1 MRRFQWYII
10 YSGEIYMAWNEPGNK
25 DPWGR
30 NKNNSSLD
38 GVFKDFKKTINDLFG
53 SGSSVPPSPKK
64 SAGLLSGIIL
74 AIYFLSGIYIVNDGE
89 RGVVLQF
96 GSFNEITMP
105 GPHWIPRFIQSVE
118 IVDVSK
124 IRSVQQKAVMLTE
137 DENIVSISFAI
148 QYDIKDAS
156 DFIFNLRE
164 PDITVSQ
171 AGESAIREVM
181 GQNTMDFIITEGR
194 TKVAEDTKGLL
205 QNVLDTYGAGVNVQ
219 SLNILE
225 AQPPEQVQDA
235 FSDAIKAREDE
246 QRYINEAEAY
256 RNEIIPLARGQA
268 KQMLEQAIAYKVKL
282 INAAEGEASRFT
294 QLYSEYKK
302 APAVTKERLYL
313 EAVESVLSNSS
324 KVMIDVE
331 GGNNMMY
338 LPLDQLINR
347 NQPKIANQ
355 DGGNQSSTGADST
368 SIMDRITS
376 NKNNFNLRK
385 RDLYNE

>member
-1 MRRFQWYII
+1 
-10 YSGEIYMAWNEPGNK
+10 MAWNEPGNK

-30 NKNNSSLD
+30 NKNNASID
-38 GVFKDFKKTINDLFG
+38 GVFKDLKKTIDDILG
-53 SGSSVPPSPKK
+53 SNNSIPPSSKK
-64 SAGLLSGIIL
+64 SAGLLSAVILIIYL
-74 AIYFLSGIYIVNDGE
+74 LSGIYIVNDGE

-105 GPHWIPRFIQSVE
+105 GPHWVPRFVQSVE

-181 GQNTMDFIITEGR
+181 GQNSMDYIITEGR
-194 TKVAEDTKGLL
+194 TGVAADTKKLL
-205 QNVLDTYGAGVNVQ
+205 QSVLDSYGAGVNIQ
-219 SLNILE
+219 TLNILE

-256 RNEIIPLARGQA
+256 RNEIIPLARGKA
-268 KQMLEQAIAYKVKL
+268 KQMIEQAIAYKVKL
-282 INAAEGEASRFT
+282 INSAEGEASRFS
-294 QLYSEYKK
+294 QLFNEYKK
-302 APAVTKERLYL
+302 APEVTKERLYL
-313 EAVESVLSNSS
+313 EAVESVLSKSS
-324 KVMIDVE
+324 KIMIDVD
-331 GGNNMMY
+331 GGNNLMY

-347 NQPKIANQ
+347 NPARQNNDSMEQ
-355 DGGNQSSTGADST
+355 DNDV
-368 SIMDRITS
+368 SIMNQINN

>member
-1 MRRFQWYII
+1 
-10 YSGEIYMAWNEPGNK
+10 MAWNEPGNK

-38 GVFKDFKKTINDLFG
+38 GVFKDFKKTIDDLLG

-313 EAVESVLSNSS
+313 EAVESVLSKSS

-355 DGGNQSSTGADST
+355 DSGNNSSTGVDNT

>member
-1 MRRFQWYII
+1 MGKKQ
-10 YSGEIYMAWNEPGNK
+10 
-25 DPWGR
+25 
-30 NKNNSSLD
+30 NNSNLD
-38 GVFKDFKKTINDLFG
+38 GVFKDFKKILDDLLG
-53 SGSSVPPSPKK
+53 SSGSATPPSPKK
-64 SAGLLSGIIL
+64 AQVFCSYHICL
-74 AIYFLSGIYIVNDGE
+74 YFLSGIYIVNDGE

-96 GSFNEITMP
+96 GSFKEITMP

-118 IVDVSK
+118 IVDVSN

-156 DFIFNLRE
+156 DYIFNLRE
-164 PDITVSQ
+164 PEVTVSQ
-171 AGESAIREVM
+171 SGESAIREVM

-205 QNVLDTYGAGVNVQ
+205 QIVLDTYGAGVNIL

-256 RNEIIPLARGQA
+256 RNEIIPLARGKA

-294 QLYSEYKK
+294 QLYNEYKK
-302 APAVTKERLYL
+302 APSVTKERLYL

-347 NQPKIANQ
+347 NQTRSKSDQ
-355 DGGNQSSTGADST
+355 DIQSSTT
-368 SIMDRITS
+368 NTTPSILDRIND

>member
-1 MRRFQWYII
+1 MGSEMCI
-10 YSGEIYMAWNEPGNK
+10 S
-25 DPWGR
+25 D
-30 NKNNSSLD
+30 S
-38 GVFKDFKKTINDLFG
+38 KKTFEDLLG

-64 SAGLLSGIIL
+64 SAGLLSAIIL

-181 GQNTMDFIITEGR
+181 GQNTVSYTHLTLP
-194 TKVAEDTKGLL
+194 TK
-205 QNVLDTYGAGVNVQ
+205 
-219 SLNILE
+219 
-225 AQPPEQVQDA
+225 
-235 FSDAIKAREDE
+235 
-246 QRYINEAEAY
+246 
-256 RNEIIPLARGQA
+256 
-268 KQMLEQAIAYKVKL
+268 
-282 INAAEGEASRFT
+282 
-294 QLYSEYKK
+294 
-302 APAVTKERLYL
+302 
-313 EAVESVLSNSS
+313 
-324 KVMIDVE
+324 
-331 GGNNMMY
+331 
-338 LPLDQLINR
+338 
-347 NQPKIANQ
+347 
-355 DGGNQSSTGADST
+355 
-368 SIMDRITS
+368 RIV
-376 NKNNFNLRK
+376 
-385 RDLYNE
+385 

>member
-1 MRRFQWYII
+1 
-10 YSGEIYMAWNEPGNK
+10 MAWNEPGNK

-38 GVFKDFKKTINDLFG
+38 GVFKDFKKTIDDLLG

-355 DGGNQSSTGADST
+355 NGGNQSSTGVDNT

>member
-1 MRRFQWYII
+1 
-10 YSGEIYMAWNEPGNK
+10 MAWNEPGNK

-30 NKNNSSLD
+30 NKNNSNLD
-38 GVFKDFKKTINDLFG
+38 GVFKDFKKTFDDLLG
-53 SGSSVPPSPKK
+53 SSGSATPPSPKK
-64 SAGLLSGIIL
+64 SAGFLAAIIF
-74 AIYFLSGIYIVNDGE
+74 AVYFLSGIYIVNDGE

-96 GSFNEITMP
+96 GSFKEITMP

-118 IVDVSK
+118 IVDVSN

-156 DFIFNLRE
+156 DYIFNLRDPE
-164 PDITVSQ
+164 VTVSQ
-171 AGESAIREVM
+171 SGESAIREVM

-194 TKVAEDTKGLL
+194 TKVAEDTKELL
-205 QNVLDTYGAGVNVQ
+205 QIVLDTYGAGVNIL

-256 RNEIIPLARGQA
+256 RNEIIPLARGKA

-294 QLYSEYKK
+294 QLYNEYKK
-302 APAVTKERLYL
+302 APSVTKERLYL

-324 KVMIDVE
+324 KVMVDIE

-347 NQPKIANQ
+347 NQNRSNSDQ
-355 DGGNQSSTGADST
+355 DIQSSTTNST
-368 SIMDRITS
+368 PSILDRIND

>member
-1 MRRFQWYII
+1 
-10 YSGEIYMAWNEPGNK
+10 
-25 DPWGR
+25 
-30 NKNNSSLD
+30 
-38 GVFKDFKKTINDLFG
+38 
-53 SGSSVPPSPKK
+53 
-64 SAGLLSGIIL
+64 
-74 AIYFLSGIYIVNDGE
+74 
-89 RGVVLQF
+89 
-96 GSFNEITMP
+96 
-105 GPHWIPRFIQSVE
+105 
-118 IVDVSK
+118 
-124 IRSVQQKAVMLTE
+124 MLTE

-181 GQNTMDFIITEGR
+181 GQNSMDFIITEGR

-205 QNVLDTYGAGVNVQ
+205 QLVLDTYGAGVNVQ

-256 RNEIIPLARGQA
+256 RNEIIPLARGKA

-294 QLYSEYKK
+294 QLFTEYKK
-302 APAVTKERLYL
+302 APGVTKERLYL

-347 NQPKIANQ
+347 NQTRTNN
-355 DGGNQSSTGADST
+355 DNTTDDTTNENS
-368 SIMDRITS
+368 SIMNQINDT
-376 NKNNFNLRK
+376 KNNFNLRK

>member
-1 MRRFQWYII
+1 
-10 YSGEIYMAWNEPGNK
+10 MAWNEPGNK

-38 GVFKDFKKTINDLFG
+38 GVIKDFKKTIDDLLG
-53 SGSSVPPSPKK
+53 GNSSSVPPSSKK
-64 SAGLLSGIIL
+64 SAGLLAGL
-74 AIYFLSGIYIVNDGE
+74 LLVVYLLSGIYIVNDGE

-96 GSFNEITMP
+96 GGFNEITMP
-105 GPHWIPRFIQSVE
+105 GPHWVPRFIQAVE

-124 IRSVQQKAVMLTE
+124 IRSVQQKAVMLTQ

-156 DFIFNLRE
+156 NYIFNLRE
-164 PDITVSQ
+164 PDTTVSQ

-194 TKVAEDTKGLL
+194 TGVAADTKKLL
-205 QNVLDTYGAGVNVQ
+205 QGVLDSYGSGVNIQ
-219 SLNILE
+219 TLNILE

-256 RNEIIPLARGQA
+256 RNEIIPLARGEA

-294 QLYSEYKK
+294 QLFNEYKK
-302 APAVTKERLYL
+302 APDVTKERLYI
-313 EAVESVLSNSS
+313 EAVESVLSQSS
-324 KVMIDVE
+324 KVMIDIE
-331 GGNNMMY
+331 GGNNLMY
-338 LPLDQLINR
+338 LPLDQLINNNQAR
-347 NQPKIANQ
+347 NNNESQQTENEV
-355 DGGNQSSTGADST
+355 T
-368 SIMDRITS
+368 IMDRINA

>member
-1 MRRFQWYII
+1 
-10 YSGEIYMAWNEPGNK
+10 MAWNEPGNK

-38 GVFKDFKKTINDLFG
+38 GVFKDFKKTIDDLLG

-347 NQPKIANQ
+347 NQPKIGNQ
-355 DGGNQSSTGADST
+355 DNGNQPSSGVDNT
-368 SIMDRITS
+368 SIMDRISS

>member
-1 MRRFQWYII
+1 
-10 YSGEIYMAWNEPGNK
+10 MAWNEPGNK

-30 NKNNSSLD
+30 NKNNNSLD
-38 GVFKDFKKTINDLFG
+38 GVFKDFKKTIDDLLG
-53 SGSSVPPSPKK
+53 SGGSVPPSSKK
-64 SAGLLSGIIL
+64 SAGFLSAIIL

-105 GPHWIPRFIQSVE
+105 GPHWIPRFIQAVE

-205 QNVLDTYGAGVNVQ
+205 QTVLDTYGAGVNVQ

-256 RNEIIPLARGQA
+256 RNEIIPLARGKA

-294 QLYSEYKK
+294 QLFNEYKK

-324 KVMIDVE
+324 KVMIDVD

-347 NQPKIANQ
+347 NQSKIN
-355 DGGNQSSTGADST
+355 DDNDNEMLSNDSN
-368 SIMDRITS
+368 SIIDRINN

>member
-1 MRRFQWYII
+1 MTSFLWYII
-10 YSGEIYMAWNEPGNK
+10 YKGEKNMAWNEPGNK

-30 NKNNSSLD
+30 NKNNASID
-38 GVFKDFKKTINDLFG
+38 GVFKDFKKVIDDLLG
-53 SGSSVPPSPKK
+53 SNNSIPPSSKK
-64 SAGLLSGIIL
+64 SAGFLSAIIL
-74 AIYFLSGIYIVNDGE
+74 VIYLLSGIYIVNDGE

-124 IRSVQQKAVMLTE
+124 IRSVQQKAVMLTQ

-156 DFIFNLRE
+156 NFIFNLRE

-171 AGESAIREVM
+171 AGESAIREIM
-181 GQNTMDFIITEGR
+181 GQNSMDYIITEGR
-194 TKVAEDTKGLL
+194 TGVATDTKKLL
-205 QNVLDTYGAGVNVQ
+205 QSVLDSYGAGVNIQ
-219 SLNILE
+219 TLNILE

-256 RNEIIPLARGQA
+256 RNEIIPLARGKA
-268 KQMLEQAIAYKVKL
+268 KQMIEQAIAYKVKL
-282 INAAEGEASRFT
+282 INSAEGEASRFS
-294 QLYSEYKK
+294 QLFDEYKK
-302 APAVTKERLYL
+302 APEVTKERLYL

-324 KVMIDVE
+324 KIMIDVD
-331 GGNNMMY
+331 GGNNLMY
-338 LPLDQLINR
+338 LPLDQLVNR
-347 NQPKIANQ
+347 NPAKSYDDTLEQ
-355 DGGNQSSTGADST
+355 DNDA
-368 SIMDRITS
+368 SIMNQINN

>member
-1 MRRFQWYII
+1 
-10 YSGEIYMAWNEPGNK
+10 MAWNEPGNK

-38 GVFKDFKKTINDLFG
+38 GVFKDFKKTIDDLLG

-347 NQPKIANQ
+347 NQPKTANQ
-355 DGGNQSSTGADST
+355 DGGSQSSGGVDNT

>member
-1 MRRFQWYII
+1 
-10 YSGEIYMAWNEPGNK
+10 MAWNEPGNK

-30 NKNNSSLD
+30 NKNNSNLD
-38 GVFKDFKKTINDLFG
+38 GVFKDFKKTFDDLLG
-53 SGSSVPPSPKK
+53 SSGSATPPSPKK
-64 SAGLLSGIIL
+64 SAGFLAAIIF
-74 AIYFLSGIYIVNDGE
+74 AVYFLSGIYIVNDGE

-96 GSFNEITMP
+96 GSFKEITMP

-118 IVDVSK
+118 IVDVSN

-156 DFIFNLRE
+156 DYIFNLRDPE
-164 PDITVSQ
+164 VTVSQ
-171 AGESAIREVM
+171 SGESAIREVM

-194 TKVAEDTKGLL
+194 TKVAEDTKELL
-205 QNVLDTYGAGVNVQ
+205 QIVLDTYGAGVNIL

-256 RNEIIPLARGQA
+256 RNEIIPLARGKA

-294 QLYSEYKK
+294 QLYNEYKK
-302 APAVTKERLYL
+302 APSVTKERLYL

-324 KVMIDVE
+324 KVMVDIE

-347 NQPKIANQ
+347 NQNRSNLDQ
-355 DGGNQSSTGADST
+355 DIQSSTTNST
-368 SIMDRITS
+368 PSILDRIND

>member
-1 MRRFQWYII
+1 
-10 YSGEIYMAWNEPGNK
+10 MAWNEPGNK

-30 NKNNSSLD
+30 NKNNSNLD
-38 GVFKDFKKTINDLFG
+38 GVFKDFKKIFDDLMG
-53 SGSSVPPSPKK
+53 SSGSATPPSPKK
-64 SAGLLSGIIL
+64 SAGFLAAIIFVV
-74 AIYFLSGIYIVNDGE
+74 YFLSGIYIVNDGE

-96 GSFNEITMP
+96 GSFKEITMP
-105 GPHWIPRFIQSVE
+105 GPHWIPRFVQSVE
-118 IVDVSK
+118 IVDVSN

-156 DFIFNLRE
+156 DYIFNLRE
-164 PDITVSQ
+164 PEVTVSQ
-171 AGESAIREVM
+171 SGESAIREVM
-181 GQNTMDFIITEGR
+181 GQNSMDFIITEGR
-194 TKVAEDTKGLL
+194 TKVAEDTKQLL
-205 QNVLDTYGAGVNVQ
+205 QVVLDTYGAGVNIL

-256 RNEIIPLARGQA
+256 RNEIIPLARGKA

-294 QLYSEYKK
+294 QLFNEYKK
-302 APAVTKERLYL
+302 APSVTKERLYL

-324 KVMIDVE
+324 KVMIDIE

-347 NQPKIANQ
+347 NQSRSNSDQ
-355 DGGNQSSTGADST
+355 DMQSSTT
-368 SIMDRITS
+368 NNNQTILDRIND

>member
-1 MRRFQWYII
+1 
-10 YSGEIYMAWNEPGNK
+10 MAWNEPGNK

-38 GVFKDFKKTINDLFG
+38 GVFKDFKKTIDDLLG

-347 NQPKIANQ
+347 NQPKITNQ
-355 DGGNQSSTGADST
+355 DNGNQSPSGVDNT

>member
-1 MRRFQWYII
+1 
-10 YSGEIYMAWNEPGNK
+10 MAWNEPGNK

-38 GVFKDFKKTINDLFG
+38 GVFKDFKKTFEDLLG

-64 SAGLLSGIIL
+64 SAGLLSAIIL

-347 NQPKIANQ
+347 NQPK
-355 DGGNQSSTGADST
+355 
-368 SIMDRITS
+368 
-376 NKNNFNLRK
+376 NLN
-385 RDLYNE
+385 LSLIHI

>member
-1 MRRFQWYII
+1 
-10 YSGEIYMAWNEPGNK
+10 MAWNEPGNK

-30 NKNNSSLD
+30 NKNNSNLD
-38 GVFKDFKKTINDLFG
+38 GVFKDFKKIFDDLLG
-53 SGSSVPPSPKK
+53 SSGSATPPSPKK
-64 SAGLLSGIIL
+64 SAGFLAAIIFTV
-74 AIYFLSGIYIVNDGE
+74 YFLSGIYIVNDGE

-96 GSFNEITMP
+96 GSFKEITMP
-105 GPHWIPRFIQSVE
+105 GPHWIPRFVQSVE
-118 IVDVSK
+118 IVDVSN

-156 DFIFNLRE
+156 DYIFNLRE
-164 PDITVSQ
+164 PEVTVSQ
-171 AGESAIREVM
+171 SGESAIREVM
-181 GQNTMDFIITEGR
+181 GQNSMDFIITEGR
-194 TKVAEDTKGLL
+194 TKVAEDTKQLL
-205 QNVLDTYGAGVNVQ
+205 QVVLDTYGAGVNIL

-256 RNEIIPLARGQA
+256 RNEIIPLARGKA

-294 QLYSEYKK
+294 QLFNEYKK
-302 APAVTKERLYL
+302 APSVTKERLYL

-324 KVMIDVE
+324 KVMIDMD

-347 NQPKIANQ
+347 NQSRSNSDQ
-355 DGGNQSSTGADST
+355 DMQSSTT
-368 SIMDRITS
+368 NNNQTILDRIND

>member
-1 MRRFQWYII
+1 
-10 YSGEIYMAWNEPGNK
+10 MAWNEPGNK

-38 GVFKDFKKTINDLFG
+38 GVFKDFKKTIDDLLG

-355 DGGNQSSTGADST
+355 DDGNQSSTAVDNT

>member
-1 MRRFQWYII
+1 
-10 YSGEIYMAWNEPGNK
+10 MAWNEPGNK

-38 GVFKDFKKTINDLFG
+38 GVFKDFKKTIDDLLG

-205 QNVLDTYGAGVNVQ
+205 QNVLDSYGAGVNVQ

-355 DGGNQSSTGADST
+355 DGGNQSSTGVDNT

>member
-1 MRRFQWYII
+1 
-10 YSGEIYMAWNEPGNK
+10 MAWNEPGNK

-38 GVFKDFKKTINDLFG
+38 GVFKDFKKTIDDLLG

-355 DGGNQSSTGADST
+355 DGDNQSSTGVDNT

>member
-1 MRRFQWYII
+1 
-10 YSGEIYMAWNEPGNK
+10 MAWNEPGNK

-38 GVFKDFKKTINDLFG
+38 GVFKDFKKTIDDLLG
-53 SGSSVPPSPKK
+53 SGSTVPPSPKK

-89 RGVVLQF
+89 RGVILQF

-156 DFIFNLRE
+156 DIIFNLRE

-347 NQPKIANQ
+347 NQPKISNQ
-355 DGGNQSSTGADST
+355 DGGNKSSTGADNT

>member
-1 MRRFQWYII
+1 
-10 YSGEIYMAWNEPGNK
+10 MAWNEPGNK

-38 GVFKDFKKTINDLFG
+38 GVFKDFKKTIDDILG
-53 SGSSVPPSPKK
+53 SGNSVPPSSKK
-64 SAGLLSGIIL
+64 SAGLLSAIIL
-74 AIYFLSGIYIVNDGE
+74 AVYFLSGIYIVNDGE

-164 PDITVSQ
+164 PDTTVSQ

-205 QNVLDTYGAGVNVQ
+205 QNVLDIYGAGVNVQ

-282 INAAEGEASRFT
+282 VNAAEGEASRFT
-294 QLYSEYKK
+294 QLFTEYKK

-313 EAVESVLSNSS
+313 EAVESVLSKSS

-347 NQPKIANQ
+347 NQPKTGNQ
-355 DGGNQSSTGADST
+355 ENGNQSAGVDNT
-368 SIMDRITS
+368 SIMDRINS

>member
-1 MRRFQWYII
+1 
-10 YSGEIYMAWNEPGNK
+10 MAWNEPGNK

-30 NKNNSSLD
+30 NKNNSNLD
-38 GVFKDFKKTINDLFG
+38 GVFKDFKKIFDDLLG
-53 SGSSVPPSPKK
+53 SSGSATPPSPKK
-64 SAGLLSGIIL
+64 SAGFLAAIIF
-74 AIYFLSGIYIVNDGE
+74 AVYFLSGIYIVNDGE

-96 GSFNEITMP
+96 GSFKEITMP

-118 IVDVSK
+118 IVDVSN

-156 DFIFNLRE
+156 DYIFNLRDPE
-164 PDITVSQ
+164 VTVSQ
-171 AGESAIREVM
+171 SGESAIREVM

-194 TKVAEDTKGLL
+194 TKVAEDTKELL
-205 QNVLDTYGAGVNVQ
+205 QIVLDTYGAGVNIL

-256 RNEIIPLARGQA
+256 RNEIIPLARGKA

-294 QLYSEYKK
+294 QLYNEYKK
-302 APAVTKERLYL
+302 APSVTKERLYL

-324 KVMIDVE
+324 KVMVDIE

-347 NQPKIANQ
+347 NQNRSNSDQ
-355 DGGNQSSTGADST
+355 DIQSSTTNST
-368 SIMDRITS
+368 PSILDRIND

>member
-1 MRRFQWYII
+1 
-10 YSGEIYMAWNEPGNK
+10 MAWNEPGNK

-38 GVFKDFKKTINDLFG
+38 GVFKDFKKTIDDLLG

-205 QNVLDTYGAGVNVQ
+205 QNVLDIYGAGVNVQ

-302 APAVTKERLYL
+302 APTVTKERLYL

>member
-1 MRRFQWYII
+1 
-10 YSGEIYMAWNEPGNK
+10 MAWNEPGNK

-38 GVFKDFKKTINDLFG
+38 GVFKDFKKTIDDLFG

-205 QNVLDTYGAGVNVQ
+205 QNVLDIYGAGVNVQ

-347 NQPKIANQ
+347 NQPKNANQ
-355 DGGNQSSTGADST
+355 GTADQSSAGVDST

>member
-1 MRRFQWYII
+1 
-10 YSGEIYMAWNEPGNK
+10 MAWNEPGNK

-38 GVFKDFKKTINDLFG
+38 GVFKDFKKTIEDLLGGKGG
-53 SGSSVPPSPKK
+53 STPPSSQK
-64 SAGLLSGIIL
+64 SAGFLSAIIL
-74 AIYFLSGIYIVNDGE
+74 VIYLLSGIYIVNDGE

-96 GSFNEITMP
+96 GGFNEITMP
-105 GPHWIPRFIQSVE
+105 GPHWYPRFIQAVE

-164 PDITVSQ
+164 PDTTVSQ

-181 GQNTMDFIITEGR
+181 GQNTMDYIITEGR
-194 TKVAEDTKGLL
+194 TGVAADTKKLL
-205 QNVLDTYGAGVNVQ
+205 QSVLDSYGAGVNVQ
-219 SLNILE
+219 TLNILE

-256 RNEIIPLARGQA
+256 RNEIIPLARGEA
-268 KQMLEQAIAYKVKL
+268 KQMLEQAIAYRVKL

-294 QLYSEYKK
+294 QLYNEYKK
-302 APAVTKERLYL
+302 APDVTKERLYI
-313 EAVESVLSNSS
+313 EAVQSVLSNSS
-324 KVMIDVE
+324 KVMIDIE
-331 GGNNMMY
+331 GGNNLMY
-338 LPLDQLINR
+338 LPLDQLINNNKQPR
-347 NQPKIANQ
+347 NNNDQQTTDNEA
-355 DGGNQSSTGADST
+355 
-368 SIMDRITS
+368 SIMDRINA

>member
-1 MRRFQWYII
+1 
-10 YSGEIYMAWNEPGNK
+10 MAWNEPGNK

-30 NKNNSSLD
+30 NKNNSNLD
-38 GVFKDFKKTINDLFG
+38 GVFKDFKKTFDDLLG
-53 SGSSVPPSPKK
+53 SSGSATPPSPKK
-64 SAGLLSGIIL
+64 SAGFLAAIIF
-74 AIYFLSGIYIVNDGE
+74 AVYFLSGIYIVNDGE

-96 GSFNEITMP
+96 GSFKEITMP

-118 IVDVSK
+118 IVDVSN

-156 DFIFNLRE
+156 DYIFNLRDPE
-164 PDITVSQ
+164 VTVSQ

-205 QNVLDTYGAGVNVQ
+205 QIVLDTYGAGVNIL

-256 RNEIIPLARGQA
+256 RNEIIPLARGKA

-294 QLYSEYKK
+294 QLYNEYKK
-302 APAVTKERLYL
+302 APSVTKERLYL

-324 KVMIDVE
+324 KVMVDIE

-347 NQPKIANQ
+347 TQNRSNPNQ
-355 DGGNQSSTGADST
+355 DIQSSSPNSAP
-368 SIMDRITS
+368 SILDRIND

>member
-1 MRRFQWYII
+1 
-10 YSGEIYMAWNEPGNK
+10 MAWNEPGNK

-30 NKNNSSLD
+30 NKNNSSID
-38 GVFKDFKKTINDLFG
+38 GVFKDFKKTINDLLG

-64 SAGLLSGIIL
+64 SVGLLSGIIL

-105 GPHWIPRFIQSVE
+105 GPHWIPRFVQSVE

-205 QNVLDTYGAGVNVQ
+205 QNVLDIYGAGVNVQ

-294 QLYSEYKK
+294 QLFTEYKK
-302 APAVTKERLYL
+302 APEVTKERLYL

-347 NQPKIANQ
+347 NQSKAENQ
-355 DGGNQSSTGADST
+355 NNGNQSSAGVGNT
-368 SIMDRITS
+368 SIMDRINS